1 MKYLCLIYDDPA
13 TTAAMTPAQMEAELE
28 AHGALDREL
37 RATDQLLGGEALHP
51 AASATTVRIRE
62 GRLVVTDGPFA
73 ETREQLGGFYLI
85 DAPDLDAAIAIAARI
100 PSAASGSIEVRPCV
114 DFSQPGAMEAAFG
127 HTGAAAGG
135 APA

>member
-1 MKYLCLIYDDPA
+1 MKYLCLIYDDA
-13 TTAAMTPAQMEAELE
+13 AATAAMTHAEMEAELE
-28 AHGALDREL
+28 AHAALDRAL

-51 AASATTVRIRE
+51 ATSATTVRIRE

-85 DAPDLDAAIAIAARI
+85 DARDLDEALAIAARI
-100 PSAASGSIEVRPCV
+100 PSAATGSIEVRPCV
-114 DFSQPGAMEAAFG
+114 DFSQPGAMAAAFG
-127 HTGAAAGG
+127 HDGAAPHG